1 MYLRFGNNPNN
12 VWEIKNNSEDRI
24 TAIYRGRL
32 SSVSGTIDDVVI
44 EERNYRLWKVF
55 TNHNDGTTHMPD
67 AFPLIYHMYTN
78 GFEIPTKIRDSKYVF
93 ERISTT

>member
-32 SSVSGTIDDVVI
+32 STVPGTIDDVDDRGEKLQALEGV
-44 EERNYRLWKVF
+44 
-55 TNHNDGTTHMPD
+55 HQPQ
-67 AFPLIYHMYTN
+67 
-78 GFEIPTKIRDSKYVF
+78 
-93 ERISTT
+93 